1 MKKAFN
7 FVYLWYLLRAD
18 ATQFTESGV
27 ISSPGW
33 PDYYEPSSFWSGS
46 CKWEILATSTKVVKL
61 NFMDVDIYF
70 YGGSCSSFEYLTVKG
85 NPFSIEIKDTSR

>member
-1 MKKAFN
+1 MC
-7 FVYLWYLLRAD
+7 RAD

-33 PDYYEPSSFWSGS
+33 PYYYEPSSFWSGS
-46 CKWEILATSTKVVKL
+46 CKWEIWATPTKVVKL

-70 YGGSCSSFEYLTVKG
+70 YGGSCSSFEYLKVKG
-85 NPFSIEIKDTSR
+85 NPFSIEIKDTLR